1 MRVQSVVRATVFVA
15 AFGFLALQTR
25 ADTFDFSYSG
35 SVYNADSH
43 GLTLYTYAS
52 GVLTTTDTEV
62 NGALLIT
69 GITGSR
75 TTNYYMGHILDTPE
89 SNTITGL
96 FPPGAPNLNPGPPW
110 DNLLY
115 PNSSTL
121 LDGQGFAY
129 MLNCTQ
135 CGSNGYGF
143 VQVAGF
149 NGAYFELGSA
159 SLNSGDVFTIT
170 PAPEPK
176 PFTTFTIVAFA
187 AILYKVRLISG
198 KRSFFAGIIA

>member
-89 SNTITGL
+89 SDTITGL
-96 FPPGAPNLNPGPPW
+96 FPPGAPNLNPGPPGIICSIQTAVRSW
-110 DNLLY
+110 M
-115 PNSSTL
+115 TR
-121 LDGQGFAY
+121 
-129 MLNCTQ
+129 
-135 CGSNGYGF
+135 
-143 VQVAGF
+143 
-149 NGAYFELGSA
+149 A
-159 SLNSGDVFTIT
+159 SLIC
-170 PAPEPK
+170 
-176 PFTTFTIVAFA
+176 
-187 AILYKVRLISG
+187 
-198 KRSFFAGIIA
+198 